1 MDTPVTVPETKQ
13 TFYKVVAD
21 AGQSYKLETPDGVT
35 AKFYKWDEGLKNI
48 NGDSVYL
55 ETGTTYLIGVT
66 AYRQSKITLKKTS
79 GGVSGP
85 QYFKETY
92 KLKDGFCQKIQMPED
107 KASPATLEFTFTPD
121 EDASYCFQ
129 IESNLKT
136 RVLLYEGER
145 DIYGKNSDG
154 DLKVSY
160 YLNKGKTYT
169 YQMVC
174 NEMKAFDKVTVS
186 FKKAGEYKSIKEMTY
201 SLKDGMKATDLNVLT
216 DFFDVYDVQ
225 IHYTDDSVL
234 MLEYNWDGYA
244 GTDAYGNFLM
254 CEWDT
259 NIENIEAAET
269 ECDISIEYRNAEDEK
284 WTEKTVTVPMSG
296 LAGMQNLKTG
306 DSVYPFRNQG
316 IYSAYT
322 FTPEESGLYL
332 LRAKTEDG
340 EPSPQVQV
348 YRYELNSHG
357 GRPISI
363 RRMMMDELE
372 DNGYTVWLEKGE
384 NYLIGTGRDGVEYN
398 RNTTLSVKKAKIL
411 QSVEIKKKPNQ
422 TALYPVESFSGV
434 SLEGM
439 VITAHY
445 TDGTSEDIFLRSDG
459 FKWNP
464 F

>member
-1 MDTPVTVPETKQ
+1 M
-13 TFYKVVAD
+13 
-21 AGQSYKLETPDGVT
+21 
-35 AKFYKWDEGLKNI
+35 
-48 NGDSVYL
+48 DSV
-55 ETGTTYLIGVT
+55 
-66 AYRQSKITLKKTS
+66 RQFRCRKT
-79 GGVSGP
+79 
-85 QYFKETY
+85 
-92 KLKDGFCQKIQMPED
+92 KLHRQRWN
-107 KASPATLEFTFTPD
+107 LHLLPD

-129 IESNLKT
+129 IESNLAT
-136 RVLLYEGER
+136 RVLLYEGEGEEK
-145 DIYGKNSDG
+145 DNIYGKNSDG

-174 NEMKAFDKVTVS
+174 NEMKVFDKVTVS

-363 RRMMMDELE
+363 RRMMM
-372 DNGYTVWLEKGE
+372 
-384 NYLIGTGRDGVEYN
+384 
-398 RNTTLSVKKAKIL
+398 
-411 QSVEIKKKPNQ
+411 
-422 TALYPVESFSGV
+422 
-434 SLEGM
+434 EG
-439 VITAHY
+439 A
-445 TDGTSEDIFLRSDG
+445 
-459 FKWNP
+459 
-464 F
+464 